1 LIQRDFLE
9 NIGFD
14 EMQKNLWRDRQAM
27 MLDGNQHQ
35 QVRAL
40 CRAQDYADEYRQPR
54 QLHVDY

>member
-1 LIQRDFLE
+1 
-9 NIGFD
+9 
-14 EMQKNLWRDRQAM
+14 MQKNLWRDRQAM